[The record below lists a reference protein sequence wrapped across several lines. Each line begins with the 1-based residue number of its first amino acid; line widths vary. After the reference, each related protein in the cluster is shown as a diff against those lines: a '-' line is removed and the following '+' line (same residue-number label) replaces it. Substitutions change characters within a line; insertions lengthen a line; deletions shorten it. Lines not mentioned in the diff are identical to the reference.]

1 MKAGVIVNPVAGSR
15 RKRGR
20 LSELE
25 LVLRSHF
32 SDLTVCKTSGPGDA
46 GLLAQRMCTTGVEL
60 VIAVGGDGTIGEVA
74 DGILT
79 HEGARPALGII
90 SCGTGSDFA
99 RTIGQPGNLEEQVLR
114 IVSGQR
120 RLIDIGRVTYS
131 NRAGQHTFRHF
142 INVASFGLSGAT
154 ALAVNSARQTSRLPG
169 RILFLGHTV
178 RELIR
183 YQFQDVVM
191 SLDGAPPISAQIA
204 VVAAANGRFFGSGM
218 MVAPGAQIDDGL
230 LEYVII
236 RGASKLTL
244 IHDLQL
250 LYSGRHV
257 GHPAVTM
264 LRGKRL
270 EVSAIGQADVRIEID
285 GETVGQLP
293 ATFEIVPQA
302 LTLLK

>member
-1 MKAGVIVNPVAGSR
+1 MRTGVIINPVAGSR
-15 RKRGR
+15 RMRRR

-25 LVLRSHF
+25 LVLQSHF

-46 GLLAQRMCTTGVEL
+46 GRLAQRLCAARVEL
-60 VIAVGGDGTIGEVA
+60 VVAVGGDGTIGEVA
-74 DGILT
+74 DGILAHDGT
-79 HEGARPALGII
+79 RPALGII

-99 RTIGQPGNLEEQVLR
+99 RSIGQPGNLQEQVLR

-120 RLIDIGRVTYS
+120 QPIDVGRVTYS
-131 NRAGQHTFRHF
+131 NSAGQQTLRHF
-142 INVASFGLSGAT
+142 INVASFGLSGET
-154 ALAVNSARQTSRLPG
+154 ALAVNSARQKSRMPS

-191 SLDGAPPISAQIA
+191 SLDAAPPINAQIA

-218 MVAPGAQIDDGL
+218 MVAPRARIDDGL
-230 LEYVII
+230 LEYVVI
-236 RGASKLTL
+236 RGASKPTL
-244 IHDLQL
+244 IRDLQL
-250 LYSGRHV
+250 LYTGRHV

-270 EVSAIGQADVRIEID
+270 EVSALGQADVRIEID
-285 GETVGQLP
+285 GEAVGQLP

-302 LTLLK
+302 LTLLN

>member
-1 MKAGVIVNPVAGSR
+1 MKAGVIINPGAGSR
-15 RKRGR
+15 GMRRHV
-20 LSELE
+20 SELE

-46 GLLAQRMCTTGVEL
+46 GRLAHKMCNDGVEL

-74 DGILT
+74 DGILA
-79 HEGARPALGII
+79 HDGARPALGII

-99 RTIGQPGNLEEQVLR
+99 RTIGQPGNLKEQVLR

-120 RLIDIGRVTYS
+120 QPIDVGRVTYL
-131 NRAGQHTFRHF
+131 NGAGQQAFRHF
-142 INVASFGLSGAT
+142 INVASFGMSGAT
-154 ALAVNSARQTSRLPG
+154 ALAVNSARQKSRMPG
-169 RILFLGHTV
+169 RLLYLGHTV

-191 SLDGAPPISAQIA
+191 SLDGAPPVNAQIA
-204 VVAAANGRFFGSGM
+204 VVAAANGQFFGSGM
-218 MVAPGAQIDDGL
+218 MVAPDARINDGW
-230 LEYVII
+230 LEYVVV

-244 IHDLQL
+244 IRDLQL
-250 LYSGRHV
+250 LYTGRHM

-270 EVSAIGQADVRIEID
+270 EVSAPGQADVLIEID
-285 GETVGQLP
+285 GEAVGQLP

-302 LTLLK
+302 LTLLN